1 MSQLRLAV
9 LEEIKG
15 GRSQSPGP
23 AWRPGPSS
31 SQEISSEGGTSSGAL
46 ETHGLP
52 LLPAQGGCAPPLLLS
67 LPSLLSPFGSCG
79 LSASDTLSSLSW
91 SLSLLVPLLCS
102 SCQPRSIR
110 LPAAD
115 HAPWTKDPCCSS
127 PASPAGERPASKQE
141 DTDRRSLP
149 SCVAPLFSCSRE
161 GVGVV
166 NGLLHPGDSRH
177 LIFRLFRLTP
187 QAEGQ
192 GTRRGQ
198 RTTGTQFCICGKQ
211 CPSWPRF
218 WHQAPLLPGVR
229 QK

>member
-115 HAPWTKDPCCSS
+115 HAPWTKDPSA
-127 PASPAGERPASKQE
+127 PPLPLQQERGL
-141 DTDRRSLP
+141 LP
-149 SCVAPLFSCSRE
+149 SRRTQTEEAFHPVWLPCSAAAGRE
-161 GVGVV
+161 W
-166 NGLLHPGDSRH
+166 GL
-177 LIFRLFRLTP
+177 
-187 QAEGQ
+187 
-192 GTRRGQ
+192 
-198 RTTGTQFCICGKQ
+198 
-211 CPSWPRF
+211 
-218 WHQAPLLPGVR
+218 
-229 QK
+229 